1 MPKNSSVRTWKEK
14 MEASRTG
21 IKNNL
26 YLNDM
31 QVGQSTAGS
40 IVMERE
46 IMELFTIWDFSNLGN
61 VRG

>member
-31 QVGQSTAGS
+31 QVGQSTTGS

-46 IMELFTIWDFSNLGN
+46 IMELFTIWDFNNLGN